1 MSSFLQ
7 FAVQNLPNAAIAM
20 LIGYLWRPA
29 PGTRPWPGEIGLV
42 FLTTWAFV
50 AVVAVPGIWLFALV
64 GAEPLSVS
72 TLGGSVLPI
81 AAGAVFARLRLNTLR
96 TRP

>member
-1 MSSFLQ
+1 
-7 FAVQNLPNAAIAM
+7 M

-50 AVVAVPGIWLFALV
+50 VVAAIAGAWLFALL
-64 GAEPLSVS
+64 GAEPLSIS
-72 TLGGSVLPI
+72 TIGGFVLPI
-81 AAGAVFARLRLNTLR
+81 AAGAWFARLRLNTLR
-96 TRP
+96 RRA